1 MTSTV
6 SPPDE
11 RSAQT
16 RRPTRRSTEWV
27 LFGSVASGIGAL
39 AFQAFGVEQLGEAA
53 FAPITVLWT
62 LQYLV
67 ATIALYP
74 TEAYITR
81 TDTISGGDPAALRRP
96 LVVIGLWVAAL
107 SALCVA
113 VLWALRDGLLGGAG
127 ELALAGGLIVAGYG
141 AFYVIR
147 GRMAGANRFRSY
159 GAATALESLARMAVA
174 VPLLLVAPSAG
185 ALGWTMPVGVLLV
198 AAWWEVDRRR
208 YPVRFAPPGH
218 PLAAPAT
225 DLAPAAAGGFLVA
238 TTVANIASQML
249 LAGGPLVVALLDAPL
264 AERSRYFAVVTA
276 ARVPLVLAVGGL
288 LSRLLPP
295 LVRIARAGDD
305 STLRRLA
312 VLTVP
317 ASIGL
322 GLVGAGVGYVLG
334 PTLATVFLRT
344 DRPDA
349 TFVALTAFG
358 VLLATGS
365 LLLNQVLIARSSER
379 RLVVPWLV
387 ALAVAVAVVVLSPGG
402 PTLRMS
408 IAFVVGET
416 VALTGLLAM
425 VLTAPRLHVS
435 PVPDSATARDG
446 AAVGAAPLAE
456 P

>member
-6 SPPDE
+6 AAPHDQSTP
-11 RSAQT
+11 S
-16 RRPTRRSTEWV
+16 RRPTQRSTQWV
-27 LFGSVASGIGAL
+27 LFGSVASGVGAL
-39 AFQAFGVEQLGEAA
+39 AFQAFGVERLGEAA

-81 TDTISGGDPAALRRP
+81 TDTLSGGDPAVLRRP
-96 LVVIGLWVAAL
+96 LLVIGLWVGAL
-107 SALCVA
+107 SALSA
-113 VLWALRDGLLGGAG
+113 AGLWALRAGLLGGTAD
-127 ELALAGGLIVAGYG
+127 LALVGGLIVAGYG

-159 GAATALESLARMAVA
+159 GAATALESLARMFVA
-174 VPLLLVAPSAG
+174 IPLLLLAPSTE
-185 ALGWTMPVGVLLV
+185 ALAWTMPVGVLLV
-198 AAWWEVDRRR
+198 AAWWLVDRRR
-208 YPVRFAPPGH
+208 F
-218 PLAAPAT
+218 PARIEADDVDD
-225 DLAPAAAGGFLVA
+225 DLLPAAAGGFLVA
-238 TTVANIASQML
+238 TTVANVASQML

-276 ARVPLVLAVGGL
+276 ARVPLVLAIGGL

-295 LVRIARAGDD
+295 LVRMARAGDD
-305 STLRRLA
+305 SRLRRLA
-312 VLTVP
+312 VLAVP
-317 ASIGL
+317 ASLGL
-322 GLVGAGVGYVLG
+322 GLIGAGVGYVLG

-379 RLVVPWLV
+379 RLVVPWLL
-387 ALAVAVAVVVLSPGG
+387 ALAVAVAVVAVAGG
-402 PTLRMS
+402 SPTLRMS
-408 IAFVVGET
+408 IAFVVGEL

-425 VLTAPRLHVS
+425 VLTAPRLTR
-435 PVPDSATARDG
+435 AAG
-446 AAVGAAPLAE
+446 AGSGDLAPLGAAPLAE